1 MNNTPNTV
9 KGKDLAN
16 QPVSAMLWWGLP
28 IAIGVIVALL
38 HLSLR
43 LSAGICAVSFAWMAT
58 GCFLN
63 AMRCHRLHCYI
74 SGPAFLLGTFFAAL
88 IASGVTALG
97 PQIFSNGVMAIL
109 VLAGLSFVPEMV
121 WKRYV

>member
-1 MNNTPNTV
+1 MNNPPDAV
-9 KGKDLAN
+9 KRKDLAR
-16 QPVSAMLWWGLP
+16 QPVSALFWWGLP
-28 IAIGVIVALL
+28 IAIGVVVALL

-63 AMRCHRLHCYI
+63 ALRCHRLHCYI
-74 SGPAFLLGTFFAAL
+74 SGPAFLLGTFFAAPVAL
-88 IASGVTALG
+88 DVTALG
-97 PQIFSNGVMAIL
+97 PQMFHNGVTAIL
-109 VLAGLSFVPEMV
+109 MLAGLSFVPEMV